1 MDPVGN
7 TSIDQEQSQIE
18 NYCGDRFVTF
28 EDQSNK
34 MQDGTRRM
42 DRERKLTCVVAVNVG
57 NGMDVCFVPEH
68 ITGLQRAPLEAELE
82 DVQALKR

>member
-1 MDPVGN
+1 MKIEVTRCRTAPDGW
-7 TSIDQEQSQIE
+7 IE
-18 NYCGDRFVTF
+18 N
-28 EDQSNK
+28 EN
-34 MQDGTRRM
+34 
-42 DRERKLTCVVAVNVG
+42 ELVAVNVG